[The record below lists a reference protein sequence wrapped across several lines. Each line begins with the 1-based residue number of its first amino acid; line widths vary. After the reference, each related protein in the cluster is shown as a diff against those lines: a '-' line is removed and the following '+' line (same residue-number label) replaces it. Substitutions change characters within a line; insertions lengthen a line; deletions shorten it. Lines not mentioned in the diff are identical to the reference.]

1 MKIALVSL
9 NQIWEDKK
17 ANLDLCEKYIQKA
30 SEQNVDLIIF
40 PEMTL
45 TGFSNSIDFTSEEFE
60 SSETIK
66 SFSILAKKFNIS
78 IIFGVV
84 VKNGDKVLN
93 KSISIDKNGDVLG
106 DYSKIHPFSF
116 AGEDRYFNA
125 GNKLSIIDFN
135 DFKIGLTIC
144 YDLRFP
150 ELYSA
155 MASKCDL
162 IVNIANWPK
171 KRVDHW
177 HTLLKA
183 RAIEN
188 QIFIAGVNRIGID
201 GNDIEYIESSNIF
214 NANGE
219 ELKCEKIEDM
229 KIYSLDKN
237 FTKEFKSKFN
247 TTNDRKIEFYKEIL
261 QCLKIK

>member
-1 MKIALVSL
+1 MKVSLVSL

-17 ANLDLCEKYIQKA
+17 ANLYLCEKYIQKV
-30 SEQNVDLIIF
+30 SEQNVDFIIF

-45 TGFSNSIDFTSEEFE
+45 TGFSNNIGLTSEAFE

-66 SFSILAKKFNIS
+66 SFFSLAKKFQIG
-78 IIFGVV
+78 IVFGVV
-84 VKNGDKVLN
+84 VKNGDKAFN
-93 KSISIDKNGDVLG
+93 KSIFMDKRGEILG

-116 AGEDRYFNA
+116 TGENKYFDA
-125 GNKLSIIDFN
+125 GNKLSVVHFGEMT
-135 DFKIGLTIC
+135 IGLTIC

-150 ELYSA
+150 EIYSGLA
-155 MASKCDL
+155 KGCDL
-162 IVNIANWPK
+162 IINIANWPA

-177 HTLLKA
+177 NTLLKA

-188 QIFIAGVNRIGID
+188 QIFIAGVNRTGID
-201 GNDIEYIESSNIF
+201 GNGLEYIESSNIF

-219 ELKCEKIEDM
+219 KCNYEQYAGM
-229 KIYSLDKN
+229 KIYEIDTN
-237 FTKEFKSKFN
+237 WTNEFKSKFN

-261 QCLKIK
+261 

>member
-17 ANLDLCEKYIQKA
+17 ANFDLYEKYILKA

-45 TGFSNSIDFTSEEFE
+45 TGFSNNIDLTSEEFE
-60 SSETIK
+60 TSKTIEGFSS
-66 SFSILAKKFNIS
+66 LAKKFQMGIV
-78 IIFGVV
+78 FGVV
-84 VKNGDKVLN
+84 IKNGDKAFN
-93 KSISIDKNGDVLG
+93 KSIFIDKFGEILG

-116 AGEDRYFNA
+116 AGEDKYFNA
-125 GNKLSIIDFN
+125 GNKLSVVHFEDMT
-135 DFKIGLTIC
+135 IGLTIC

-150 ELYSA
+150 ELYTGLAKKS
-155 MASKCDL
+155 DL
-162 IVNIANWPK
+162 IINIANWPA

-177 HTLLKA
+177 NTLLKA

-188 QIFIAGVNRIGID
+188 QIFIVGVNRTGID
-201 GNDIEYIESSNIF
+201 GNGLEYIESSNIF

-219 ELKCEKIEDM
+219 NLNFEQVEDM
-229 KIYSLDKN
+229 KIYEIDTN
-237 FTKEFKSKFN
+237 WTKEFKIKFN

-261 QCLKIK
+261 